1 MMENIL
7 KLNPVVENI
16 LKNKVIVVTGAGS
29 GLGKAICLGLPYSGV
44 KLGLID
50 IDEETLNETANAI
63 SQAGG
68 EGFVMHASVT
78 DEKTLSKKYEEL
90 VKKFGKIDAL
100 INVAGIAKLGGIDK
114 LDYETIKLSND
125 VNINGYYLNASLAS
139 KNMNDNGSIINISSN
154 SARGVSKHSSLYS
167 VAKEAQCAMVRSW
180 AMDLG
185 ERGINVNALL
195 LGDLFGNESLGI
207 HSKIWNQ
214 KYFEEKAID
223 KGLVK
228 KDDSRLGGEKL
239 NEEIREMVINHYVGR
254 TALKKQLKYRD
265 IVHQI
270 IFLISPLGEK
280 ITGESITITSG
291 NPNSFSR

>member
-1 MMENIL
+1 MENIL
-7 KLNPVVENI
+7 KLNPAVENI
-16 LKNKVIVVTGAGS
+16 LKDKVIVVTGAGS
-29 GLGKAICLGLPYSGV
+29 GLGKAICLGLPYGGV

-50 IDEETLNETANAI
+50 IDESSLNETAQII

-68 EGFVMHASVT
+68 ECFIIHASVT
-78 DEKTLSKKYEEL
+78 DEKALTEKYEEL
-90 VKKFGKIDAL
+90 VKKFGKIDGL
-100 INVAGIAKLGGIDK
+100 INVAGIAKLGGIEE
-114 LDYETIKLSND
+114 LSPQTIKLSND
-125 VNINGYYLNASLAS
+125 VNINGYYLNASIAS

-154 SARGVSKHSSLYS
+154 SARGVSKDSSLYS

-195 LGDLFGNESLGI
+195 LGDLFGNEELGI
-207 HSKIWNQ
+207 FSKIWNQ
-214 KYFEEKAID
+214 KYFEEKAIS

-228 KDDSRLGGEKL
+228 KDDPRIGGEKV
-239 NEEIREMVINHYVGR
+239 NEEIRELVINYYVGR

-270 IFLISPLGEK
+270 VFLMSPLGEK

-291 NPNSFSR
+291 NPTSFSR